1 MGATLRDVAALAG
14 VSPATASLALND
26 KPVNEATRQKVILA
40 ARKLNYQPHYGGRVL
55 ATGRSHVIGLY
66 VFNDRPEALNTAEVS
81 FFYPI
86 LRGIME
92 VVSAAGYAFQFGI
105 EWIGAKGG
113 DSILTRNI
121 NSGSLDGIIALPQW
135 PSSHS
140 LLGQLDSSEVSSVVI
155 NPVVPLENCG
165 QVVVDNL
172 LGAELAITHLHSL
185 GYKELGAITGPPDHI
200 DSIHRAEG
208 LYRTT
213 SRLGV
218 TVRDEWVETGDF
230 GTRSGYL
237 AMRRILQQDHL
248 PRAMFAFND
257 YMATGAMHAVLEAG
271 FRIPDDIAFIGF
283 DDIEVASAI
292 YPKLTTIRQH
302 SFEVGCE
309 AAKMLLD
316 SLTGDTSESKLKTIK
331 PTLVVR
337 GSCGGD
343 STGEEFYF

>member
-113 DSILTRNI
+113 DSVLTRNI

-316 SLTGDTSESKLKTIK
+316 SLTGNTSESKLKTIK
-331 PTLVVR
+331 PALVVR

>member
-14 VSPATASLALND
+14 VSPATASLALNN
-26 KPVNEATRQKVILA
+26 KPVKETTRQKVLLA

-92 VVSAAGYAFQFGI
+92 VVSSAGYAFQFGI
-105 EWIGAKGG
+105 EWVDAKGG
-113 DSILTRNI
+113 DSVLNQKM

-140 LLGQLDSSEVSSVVI
+140 ILGQLDSSEVPSVVI
-155 NPVVPLENCG
+155 NPVVPLKNCG
-165 QVVVDNL
+165 QIVVDNL

-185 GYKELGAITGPPDHI
+185 GYEEIGAITGPPDHI

-218 TVRDEWVETGDF
+218 TVREEWVEAGDF

-237 AMRRILQQDHL
+237 AMKRILRHTHL

-271 FRIPDDIAFIGF
+271 LSIPDDIAFVGF

-292 YPKLTTIRQH
+292 YPKLTTVRQH
-302 SFEVGCE
+302 CFELGCE

-316 SLTGDTSESKLKTIK
+316 DLEGKTSASKIKTIK
-331 PTLVVR
+331 PTLVIR
-337 GSCGGD
+337 DSCGGD